1 MWGQRA
7 GLIDGEAV
15 TVSAGVTAGT
25 QQELNKYLLK
35 LFSCCVWAGSLI
47 TLPWRCEPW
56 ALKSGSN
63 IHRWPGEVR
72 LETGG
77 QSTRVLS
84 MAGGAG
90 QEQEGAHVL
99 WNLSNV
105 TPP

>member
-1 MWGQRA
+1 MTA
-7 GLIDGEAV
+7 
-15 TVSAGVTAGT
+15 SAGVTAGT
-25 QQELNKYLLK
+25 QQGLNKYLLN
-35 LFSCCVWAGSLI
+35 LFSCCVWAGSLII

-56 ALKSGSN
+56 ALKSGPN
-63 IHRWPGEVR
+63 IPRWPAVVR

-90 QEQEGAHVL
+90 QELEGAHVFG
-99 WNLSNV
+99 NLSNV